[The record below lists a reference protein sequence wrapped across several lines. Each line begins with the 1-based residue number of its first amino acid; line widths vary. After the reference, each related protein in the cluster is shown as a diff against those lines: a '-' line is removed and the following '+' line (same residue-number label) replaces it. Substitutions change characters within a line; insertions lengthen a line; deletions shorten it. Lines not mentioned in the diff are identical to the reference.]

1 MIIYVWLWV
10 SIFGP
15 TALLKA
21 IVIYRLSG
29 EFICE
34 KIEIPRDQLIL
45 PQIILYIRAGMKTK
59 FRKQFYASLAMLL
72 ASILRVQQRQNNA
85 TTSFWDPAY

>member
-21 IVIYRLSG
+21 IVIYRLSS

-34 KIEIPRDQLIL
+34 KIEIPRGQLIL

-85 TTSFWDPAY
+85 TTSF